1 MSSSCIRDVLRSL
14 FGLSLTIAC
23 IIRPSLADELL
34 ADKLMPEMADAV
46 AQAVQYSDSMM
57 EALFQLDR
65 AEADAAIRAART
77 YPVVNGFSQYHGQ
90 WEQRDEVSGT
100 QFSRRFLYGLT
111 LRKPIYHWGALEA
124 NKRIGEIL
132 LQSANNNLDTRRYF
146 VRSECLRRL
155 LNLSIAERESKFAE
169 STLDFRKRL
178 LEQSE
183 TGQAEGVATLQ

>member
-1 MSSSCIRDVLRSL
+1 MSSSFLRDVLRSF

-57 EALFQLDR
+57 EAVFQLGR
-65 AEADAAIRAART
+65 AEADADIRAART
-77 YPVVNGFSQYHGQ
+77 YPVINGFSQYHGQ

-111 LRKPIYHWGALEA
+111 SSLSTIGGKYT
-124 NKRIGEIL
+124 RIGEIL
-132 LQSANNNLDTRRYF
+132 LQSANNNLILVATSC
-146 VRSECLRRL
+146 SECLKD
-155 LNLSIAERESKFAE
+155 SKF
-169 STLDFRKRL
+169 KHC
-178 LEQSE
+178 
-183 TGQAEGVATLQ
+183 